1 MAAAIRRLAARQGT
15 HRRVARVRD
24 RAVKIY
30 LSTPNQ
36 LARHSTMHLRRVL
49 LGSVFCASALAALS
63 PIAHSQEREAP
74 PVREVQEIPLPG
86 VQGRLDH
93 FTIDLKRKRVIFSGL
108 GNNTV
113 ARLLVFEAQTE

>member
-1 MAAAIRRLAARQGT
+1 MNPGFILFRSAFA
-15 HRRVARVRD
+15 
-24 RAVKIY
+24 
-30 LSTPNQ
+30 
-36 LARHSTMHLRRVL
+36 
-49 LGSVFCASALAALS
+49 ASAIVVMGS
-63 PIAHSQEREAP
+63 IAQAPEREAP

-93 FTIDLKRKRVIFSGL
+93 FTIDVKRKRVIFSGL